1 MLSVELDLHKR
12 YSQVEAIDEGGQR
25 RAGARLA
32 NEFSEVDGFFR
43 ALGEPCQ
50 VVLEA
55 GY

>member
-32 NEFSEVDGFFR
+32 LVS
-43 ALGEPCQ
+43 Q
-50 VVLEA
+50 HVVHWGLLAIWAQIGEA
-55 GY
+55 GGV